1 MHLDWPIPTGMTP
14 RLEGKTAVITGTGG
28 SIGRAAALKFAAEG
42 ARIVGCDLDASG
54 AADTVAEVVAAGGTM
69 VSLHP
74 CDLADPDALERLT
87 ALAIGEFGRIDV
99 LYNNA
104 ATAYFEWFPEMSHE
118 LFARTLRS
126 ELDTVFHPCKAV
138 WPHFLSQSGGVIV
151 NTASVSGMICYG
163 PVPGLA
169 HSTAKGG
176 VLAMTRH
183 LAMEGGPYN
192 IRANCVSPGL
202 IKTNQTEELMG
213 DADWWREMRSKIV
226 LARAGTPQEVA
237 NAAAFLASDEASFV
251 TGANL
256 VVDGGTT
263 VW

>member
-1 MHLDWPIPTGMTP
+1 MAGRLDNKIV
-14 RLEGKTAVITGTGG
+14 VITGTGG

-42 ARIVGCDLDASG
+42 ANVVGCDIDTAAARQTVDAVTG
-54 AADTVAEVVAAGGTM
+54 TGGEM
-69 VSLHP
+69 ISFEP
-74 CDLADPDALERLT
+74 CDLADHGHVSRLVET
-87 ALAIGEFGRIDV
+87 ALAEFGRIDV

-104 ATAYFEWFPEMSHE
+104 AMAYFDWFADMSYE
-118 LFARTLRS
+118 LFRKTLRD

-138 WPHFLSQSGGVIV
+138 WPHFVEQGFGVIV

-163 PVPGLA
+163 PVPGIA

-183 LAMEGGPYN
+183 LAMEGGPHS

-202 IKTNQTEELMG
+202 IHTNQTETLMQ
-213 DADWWREMRSKIV
+213 DDDWWRPMRDKIV
-226 LARAGTPQEVA
+226 LRRAGLPEEVA
-237 NAAAFLASDEASFV
+237 NAAAFLASDEASFI

-263 VW
+263 IW